1 MLSCYFLC
9 TFDLYS
15 LTSNAV
21 FNALLCTN
29 HVSRVPLIENKFAE
43 TPKNRSIGLKDPGAD
58 GNDTTPA
65 DGGISI
71 HADVNNTVRVQ
82 DETNM
87 PNVNYDEG
95 LSDDKNVAHLNLKE
109 DEESVCPPNVPPE
122 DCISSSL
129 TLLVSSAA
137 HEIQATVQPSLTTSG
152 RTTILQETP
161 PPSTKAP
168 PSSSEPQP
176 PETTKATLESIT
188 EPILPLED
196 NPTDYECPKS
206 VPPENCVTSGP
217 GRIEDNSTDY
227 ECSKSVPPE
236 NCVTSGPIQ
245 PVLCSSGTECI
256 AQFVNNNLN
265 IVIVTIVFFVLGI
278 IAVFAVLLVLCRKRV
293 RCRGAVRGGLS
304 EKAKQAK
311 QNIHSLIGPN
321 HKGFMK
327 VRTFDSD
334 SEAEDVV
341 FQRL

>member
-29 HVSRVPLIENKFAE
+29 HVSCVPLIENKFAE
-43 TPKNRSIGLKDPGAD
+43 TPKNRSIGLKDPGVD
-58 GNDTTPA
+58 GNDTTHA
-65 DGGISI
+65 DGDISI

-87 PNVNYDEG
+87 PSDNYDEG
-95 LSDDKNVAHLNLKE
+95 LSDDKNVTHLNLGE
-109 DEESVCPPNVPPE
+109 DEESVCPPNGPPE

-137 HEIQATVQPSLTTSG
+137 HEIQATVQPSLTASG

-196 NPTDYECPKS
+196 NSTDYECP
-206 VPPENCVTSGP
+206 
-217 GRIEDNSTDY
+217 
-227 ECSKSVPPE
+227 KSVPPE

-256 AQFVNNNLN
+256 AQFVNDNLN